1 MRPVMGVF
9 SSRVSY
15 RAFSGPLL
23 KHGRRLRPLSF
34 PVNKTKGTEKSMAM
48 IDVLKWDA
56 APRVFAYRYEDC
68 QLNYKSQLIVTE
80 SQEAILV
87 KEGLFYG
94 PIGPGRHTLETKNF
108 PFLTKMVSAL
118 TTNRKSPYTAEVWFL
133 QKSVPLDMK
142 WGTSD
147 PILVEDPKYHIAL
160 PIRAFGQY
168 GVRIADSCRF
178 LARLMGRLPAFTEK
192 TLSGYFKGVVITR
205 AKDVI
210 ASVMG
215 NENCSLLQIGSKLND
230 ISTTLEKKISED
242 LADYGIE
249 LRLFMVNSI
258 SADDAD
264 PSVVQLKKALAKKAE
279 MDIIGY
285 SYVQERSFDALQTAA
300 GNEGSAGALMGAGM
314 GLGMGVGVG
323 SPMGNAMAAIAKE
336 INPSNTKYCIN
347 CGVAVPSEARFCP
360 ECGTK
365 MV

>member
-1 MRPVMGVF
+1 
-9 SSRVSY
+9 
-15 RAFSGPLL
+15 
-23 KHGRRLRPLSF
+23 
-34 PVNKTKGTEKSMAM
+34 MAI

-56 APRVFAYRYEDC
+56 APRVFAYRFENC
-68 QLNYKSQLIVTE
+68 ELNYKSQLIVTE
-80 SQEAILV
+80 SQEAVLV

-118 TTNRKSPYTAEVWFL
+118 STNRKTPYTAEVWFL
-133 QKSVPLDMK
+133 QKSVPLDLK

-147 PILVEDPKYHIAL
+147 PVIVEDAKYHVAL

-168 GVRIADSCRF
+168 GIKISDSCRF

-192 TLSGYFKGVVITR
+192 TLAGYFKGVIVTR

-210 ASVMG
+210 ASVME

-230 ISTTLEKKISED
+230 ISATLERRISED
-242 LADYGIE
+242 LADYGVE

-258 SADDAD
+258 STDDAD

-285 SYVQERSFDALQTAA
+285 SYAQERSFDALQAAA
-300 GNEGSAGALMGAGM
+300 GNEGNAGAVMGAGM

-323 SPMGNAMAAIAKE
+323 SPMGNAMAAIAQN
-336 INPSNTKYCIN
+336 INPTGAKHCIN
-347 CGVAVPSEARFCP
+347 CGFQLPSGAKFCP
-360 ECGTK
+360 GCGAK
-365 MV
+365 IENEV

>member
-1 MRPVMGVF
+1 M
-9 SSRVSY
+9 
-15 RAFSGPLL
+15 
-23 KHGRRLRPLSF
+23 
-34 PVNKTKGTEKSMAM
+34 
-48 IDVLKWDA
+48 
-56 APRVFAYRYEDC
+56 
-68 QLNYKSQLIVTE
+68 
-80 SQEAILV
+80 
-87 KEGLFYG
+87 
-94 PIGPGRHTLETKNF
+94 
-108 PFLTKMVSAL
+108 
-118 TTNRKSPYTAEVWFL
+118 
-133 QKSVPLDMK
+133 
-142 WGTSD
+142 
-147 PILVEDPKYHIAL
+147 
-160 PIRAFGQY
+160 
-168 GVRIADSCRF
+168 
-178 LARLMGRLPAFTEK
+178 
-192 TLSGYFKGVVITR
+192 VITR